1 MKMRSCTVN
10 LFNFSNIDIEKYIS
24 SLFKIIFIL
33 ITLFL
38 VLHLYV
44 LSSMF
49 KLGVISTDTF
59 VITGIVYLLKYSIS
73 LGLVRAFL
81 EIPVVLN
88 KIYKS
93 IQNNSSNS

>member
-1 MKMRSCTVN
+1 MKLKCCAIN
-10 LFNFSNIDIEKYIS
+10 LFNFSNIDLEKYIS
-24 SLFKIIFIL
+24 NLFKIIFVL
-33 ITLFL
+33 ITAFL

-59 VITGIVYLLKYSIS
+59 VITGIVYLLKFSIS
-73 LGLVRAFL
+73 LDLVRAFL

-93 IQNNSSNS
+93 LQDNSSNN

>member
-1 MKMRSCTVN
+1 MKFKLCTVN
-10 LFNFSNIDIEKYIS
+10 LFNFSNVDLEKYICD
-24 SLFKIIFIL
+24 LFKIIFVL

-93 IQNNSSNS
+93 LQNNSSDN

>member
-1 MKMRSCTVN
+1 MKSKHCTDN
-10 LFNFSNIDIEKYIS
+10 LFNFSNIDLERYVS
-24 SLFKIIFIL
+24 NLFKIIFVL
-33 ITLFL
+33 ITAFL
-38 VLHLYV
+38 VLDLYV

-59 VITGIVYLLKYSIS
+59 VVTGIVYLLKFSIS

-93 IQNNSSNS
+93 LPNNTDNN

>member
-1 MKMRSCTVN
+1 
-10 LFNFSNIDIEKYIS
+10 
-24 SLFKIIFIL
+24 
-33 ITLFL
+33 
-38 VLHLYV
+38 
-44 LSSMF
+44 MF

-93 IQNNSSNS
+93 LQNNSSDN

>member
-1 MKMRSCTVN
+1 MKLKLCTIN
-10 LFNFSNIDIEKYIS
+10 LFNFSNVNLEKYICD
-24 SLFKIIFIL
+24 LFKIIFVL
-33 ITLFL
+33 ITIFL
-38 VLHLYV
+38 VLHLFV

-93 IQNNSSNS
+93 LQNNSENN

>member
-1 MKMRSCTVN
+1 MKKKSCTIN
-10 LFNFSNIDIEKYIS
+10 LFSFSNIDIERYIS
-24 SLFKIIFIL
+24 NLFKIIFVL
-33 ITLFL
+33 ITAFL

-44 LSSMF
+44 LSNMF
-49 KLGVISTDTF
+49 KLGAISTDTF
-59 VITGIVYLLKYSIS
+59 VVTGIVYLLKFSIS

-93 IQNNSSNS
+93 LPNNTDNN

>member
-1 MKMRSCTVN
+1 MKLKCCAIN
-10 LFNFSNIDIEKYIS
+10 LFNFSNIDLEKYIS
-24 SLFKIIFIL
+24 NLFKIIFVL
-33 ITLFL
+33 ITAFL
-38 VLHLYV
+38 VLHLYM

-59 VITGIVYLLKYSIS
+59 VITGIVYLLKFSIS

-93 IQNNSSNS
+93 IQDNSSN